1 MWDVN
6 GILRHIYNVEGE
18 GEAGRG
24 VRWKDAVE
32 GLLDTLFLLRG
43 RGEIICTIF
52 HQDWPCNY
60 NIIC

>member
-32 GLLDTLFLLRG
+32 GLLDTLFLSRG
-43 RGEIICTIF
+43 GR
-52 HQDWPCNY
+52 
-60 NIIC
+60 